1 MIIDFD
7 DESMYIYR
15 NQVSGKEGEL
25 DERRLISNSKFFSEF
40 KLAKKIRKTFNYVF
54 LPLNRLSYEKYI
66 YDYTSTRINRSKLIH
81 EDFIFDNSIENMS
94 RVKALVYRSISIINS
109 DINELN
115 DKFRET
121 ILKSA
126 LEVEADINITDLF
139 KYFGSNDV
147 IDELEV
153 TKNKYIKLQEELKTI
168 TTKEQKQDHIK
179 YFDNLIKKVEKSLK
193 NISDSKGRLPA
204 DLLGAYIELI
214 RISKLIKLH
223 EKMNRSIEELK
234 LPINLF
240 LNNAKDK
247 KKLVVTPHGHL
258 SFTTNYTGKE
268 VSLEYLSS
276 GEKQI
281 VTLFANLIFKVKR
294 DNFTIF
300 LVDEP
305 ELSLHLSWQNKLVET
320 IRKINDN
327 MQIVFATHSPE
338 IIGKYD
344 EKVFELQKMY
354 KPVVREAEN
363 VVKKRDNLEDL
374 VLSKLLK
381 DLEDL
386 EYELLNT
393 RGKDD

>member
-1 MIIDFD
+1 
-7 DESMYIYR
+7 
-15 NQVSGKEGEL
+15 
-25 DERRLISNSKFFSEF
+25 
-40 KLAKKIRKTFNYVF
+40 
-54 LPLNRLSYEKYI
+54 
-66 YDYTSTRINRSKLIH
+66 
-81 EDFIFDNSIENMS
+81 
-94 RVKALVYRSISIINS
+94 
-109 DINELN
+109 
-115 DKFRET
+115 
-121 ILKSA
+121 
-126 LEVEADINITDLF
+126 
-139 KYFGSNDV
+139 
-147 IDELEV
+147 
-153 TKNKYIKLQEELKTI
+153 
-168 TTKEQKQDHIK
+168 
-179 YFDNLIKKVEKSLK
+179 
-193 NISDSKGRLPA
+193 
-204 DLLGAYIELI
+204 
-214 RISKLIKLH
+214 
-223 EKMNRSIEELK
+223 MNRSIEELK
-234 LPINLF
+234 LPINKFLEYTNLF

-247 KKLVVTPHGHL
+247 KKLVVTPHGRL

-300 LVDEP
+300 IVDEP

-354 KPVVREAEN
+354 KPVVGEAEN
-363 VVKKRDNLEDL
+363 VVKKRDNFEDL

-381 DLEDL
+381 DLEDLEDL

>member
-1 MIIDFD
+1 M
-7 DESMYIYR
+7 
-15 NQVSGKEGEL
+15 
-25 DERRLISNSKFFSEF
+25 
-40 KLAKKIRKTFNYVF
+40 
-54 LPLNRLSYEKYI
+54 PLNRLSYEKYI

-234 LPINLF
+234 LPINKFLEYTNLF

-300 LVDEP
+300 IVDEP

>member
-1 MIIDFD
+1 M
-7 DESMYIYR
+7 
-15 NQVSGKEGEL
+15 
-25 DERRLISNSKFFSEF
+25 
-40 KLAKKIRKTFNYVF
+40 
-54 LPLNRLSYEKYI
+54 
-66 YDYTSTRINRSKLIH
+66 
-81 EDFIFDNSIENMS
+81 
-94 RVKALVYRSISIINS
+94 
-109 DINELN
+109 
-115 DKFRET
+115 
-121 ILKSA
+121 
-126 LEVEADINITDLF
+126 
-139 KYFGSNDV
+139 
-147 IDELEV
+147 
-153 TKNKYIKLQEELKTI
+153 
-168 TTKEQKQDHIK
+168 
-179 YFDNLIKKVEKSLK
+179 K

-234 LPINLF
+234 LPINKFLEYTNLF

-300 LVDEP
+300 IVDEP

>member
-1 MIIDFD
+1 M
-7 DESMYIYR
+7 
-15 NQVSGKEGEL
+15 
-25 DERRLISNSKFFSEF
+25 
-40 KLAKKIRKTFNYVF
+40 
-54 LPLNRLSYEKYI
+54 
-66 YDYTSTRINRSKLIH
+66 
-81 EDFIFDNSIENMS
+81 
-94 RVKALVYRSISIINS
+94 
-109 DINELN
+109 N

-234 LPINLF
+234 LPINKFLEYTNPF

-300 LVDEP
+300 IVDEP